1 VIDDIIRLFKNEV
14 SGVNAKRYIS
24 GISNFHRIQ
33 VSPGLHEAI
42 AYIESKLREFG
53 YEPNIYRYPAD
64 GKTEYLGFR
73 APIGWKVRDA
83 ELKVVEPEE
92 VLIGRFIDNPT
103 LVIAHSGSAPQGMK
117 AELVD
122 VGKGMRDLDYSMDVT
137 GKFVLACG
145 SLRVVYEKAV
155 VERGAA
161 GIILY
166 REDISNPHAYPYLGF
181 WPTAE
186 EVEKIPPMFS
196 IPLEKALKLKEL
208 LRKDRVVVYARVET
222 EFYTGDIEV
231 LEVRIPGSRDKDVL
245 LIAHICH
252 PMPGANDNAS
262 GSGLLLELTRVAR
275 RLHDKGAL
283 KLGYGLRFWWVPE
296 FSGVYAHLAENPNVL
311 NEIISVIN
319 LDMVG
324 GHQDKVGG
332 VLTIIGVAEFS
343 PCFLPLIAYYIF
355 EKTVE
360 GPRAYARPE
369 VLPILRF
376 KLTEYEGGSDHHVFA
391 DPLRG
396 IPATAFIEWPDRYYH
411 SDLDVVDNIDPI
423 LLKNVGAVALT
434 LAYVISRI
442 NEEYF
447 QECLQAVYSCALSF
461 LFENARK
468 LMGEQKWYALKK
480 LDLLSRVYSDALKS
494 LSIFEMGRKYA
505 SMLERVCERII
516 KVGEELKKE
525 LVEKRLLKEGEEPI
539 LDSEMVYRRT
549 RMSIVRIY
557 DIYRYLEKDD
567 KDWWVRKVIEEKK
580 GSVVDLFY
588 YLVDGKRSLREIY
601 DILKLIYKNLKEEDL
616 IKIADIL
623 EKTEW
628 LER

>member
-1 VIDDIIRLFKNEV
+1 
-14 SGVNAKRYIS
+14 
-24 GISNFHRIQ
+24 
-33 VSPGLHEAI
+33 
-42 AYIESKLREFG
+42 
-53 YEPNIYRYPAD
+53 
-64 GKTEYLGFR
+64 
-73 APIGWKVRDA
+73 
-83 ELKVVEPEE
+83 
-92 VLIGRFIDNPT
+92 
-103 LVIAHSGSAPQGMK
+103 
-117 AELVD
+117 
-122 VGKGMRDLDYSMDVT
+122 
-137 GKFVLACG
+137 
-145 SLRVVYEKAV
+145 
-155 VERGAA
+155 
-161 GIILY
+161 
-166 REDISNPHAYPYLGF
+166 
-181 WPTAE
+181 
-186 EVEKIPPMFS
+186 
-196 IPLEKALKLKEL
+196 
-208 LRKDRVVVYARVET
+208 
-222 EFYTGDIEV
+222 
-231 LEVRIPGSRDKDVL
+231 
-245 LIAHICH
+245 
-252 PMPGANDNAS
+252 
-262 GSGLLLELTRVAR
+262 
-275 RLHDKGAL
+275 
-283 KLGYGLRFWWVPE
+283 
-296 FSGVYAHLAENPNVL
+296 LAENPNVL

-324 GHQDKVGG
+324 GHQDKVSG

-505 SMLERVCERII
+505 SMLERVSERII

-616 IKIADIL
+616 IKIANIL